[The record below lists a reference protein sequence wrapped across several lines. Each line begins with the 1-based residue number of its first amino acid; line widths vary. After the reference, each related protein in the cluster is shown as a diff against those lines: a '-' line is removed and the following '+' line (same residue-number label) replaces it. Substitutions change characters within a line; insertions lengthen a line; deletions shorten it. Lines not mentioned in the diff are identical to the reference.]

1 MVNINCN
8 LNCIYQNEGKCTL
21 NKIPSNIEYSNCKD
35 KDCIYYA
42 ENSSNMFQNK
52 RKNN

>member
-21 NKIPSNIEYSNCKD
+21 NKIPNNIESSKYKD

-42 ENSSNMFQNK
+42 EDNSNILKNKIQN
-52 RKNN
+52 N